1 MTVEFDPVK
10 AGANLLK
17 HGVSLAD
24 AAGVLDDTL
33 AVTVED
39 RNSVGER
46 RFVTIGMS
54 SISEILVVV
63 YTERNEVF
71 RLISARRATRKERN
85 IYEG

>member
-39 RNSVGER
+39 RNSVGEP

-63 YTERNEVF
+63 DDGGEHRQQQLPHGKTP
-71 RLISARRATRKERN
+71 
-85 IYEG
+85 